1 MSTFEHLLRERLQH
15 ALSWEAE
22 LDEQIGTLG
31 GMRDANNDDEH
42 DPDGVPV
49 SAEWS
54 RLAGLLQEIREQQT
68 EIRAALARLERGEY
82 GVCTRCREPIAEA
95 RLEVRPM
102 AELCVS
108 CAS

>member
-1 MSTFEHLLRERLQH
+1 MSTFEQLLRERLQR
-15 ALSWEAE
+15 ALDWEAE
-22 LDEQIGTLG
+22 LAEQIATLG

-54 RLAGLLQEIREQQT
+54 RLAGLLHESRAQQT
-68 EIRAALARLERGEY
+68 EIHAALVRIERGEY
-82 GVCTRCREPIAEA
+82 GVCTRCGRRIPDA

-102 AELCVS
+102 AELCVD